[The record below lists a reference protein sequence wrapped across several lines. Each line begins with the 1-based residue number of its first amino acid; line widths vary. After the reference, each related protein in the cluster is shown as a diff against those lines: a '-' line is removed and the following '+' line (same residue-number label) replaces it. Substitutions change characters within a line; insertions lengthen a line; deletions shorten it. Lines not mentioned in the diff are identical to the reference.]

1 MLGGMDEHE
10 NAVDLRRMAEIL
22 NVSYGTVYGMA
33 QRGEIPAFR
42 VGRRWRLIPSKVIA
56 HLEARTAAEEA
67 DVMRQPP
74 GSAAG
79 HKAAAT
85 RRRLAEERERDQR
98 RL

>member
-1 MLGGMDEHE
+1 MDEQE
-10 NAVDLRRMAEIL
+10 NAVDLRRMAGIL
-22 NVSYGTVYGMA
+22 NVSYATVYGMA

-42 VGRRWRLIPSKVIA
+42 VGSRWRMIPSKVIA
-56 HLEARTAAEEA
+56 HLEVETAAEEA
-67 DVMRQPP
+67 GVMRQPP

-85 RRRLAEERERDQR
+85 RRRFAEERERDQR